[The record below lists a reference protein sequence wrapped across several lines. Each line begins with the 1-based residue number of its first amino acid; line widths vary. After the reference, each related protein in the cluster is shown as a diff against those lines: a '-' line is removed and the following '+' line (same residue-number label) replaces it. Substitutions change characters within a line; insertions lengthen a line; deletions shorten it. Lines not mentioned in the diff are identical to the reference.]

1 MRIRWS
7 ALVGPSATIY
17 FSQRQRAP
25 WPFGPPTLWG
35 LWGAVVTPLL
45 GWGCMKSSELGLEC
59 TTQCTT
65 SICASEVKTVW
76 QWCSQGQNLK
86 TKASTL
92 KAKAKAWTF
101 EAKAKAWTF
110 EAKAIGPSAKAFNH
124 IRPHSRSGHTQYIW
138 QPVRI
143 GNELNSDCFCLD
155 IHSFIHSNL

>member
-65 SICASEVKTVW
+65 SICASEVMTVW
-76 QWCSQGQNLK
+76 RYINSVIIVVIIKAACPSSALLAGKCTTVTEDACCASSCWVDESIKVDKFLHCANL
-86 TKASTL
+86 L
-92 KAKAKAWTF
+92 
-101 EAKAKAWTF
+101 
-110 EAKAIGPSAKAFNH
+110 
-124 IRPHSRSGHTQYIW
+124 
-138 QPVRI
+138 
-143 GNELNSDCFCLD
+143 L
-155 IHSFIHSNL
+155 IHSAERGHILFAAPSFSTNWPPALEILLQ